1 MKRSSSEGFTRSAA
15 MSDDEPLVNPS
26 IDLTD
31 EIREL
36 RQRQKEFNA
45 TNEHDTYLIVVFST
59 SADRQEFLEQVNM
72 REEHTFIDGYRLS
85 RSIGRGP
92 KKPAFK
98 LQAPLNV

>member
-72 REEHTFIDGYRLS
+72 REEHTVIDLALIHISEPTRQAEISFAVFCL
-85 RSIGRGP
+85 
-92 KKPAFK
+92 KK
-98 LQAPLNV
+98 